1 MARQAGAAPRNAPS
15 ATRSRV
21 PVYRSAA
28 PSSMEAGFASRLQ
41 FKGQSGRSSLKLLEM
56 RCGNAGAI
64 TPAHQHAVLGLA
76 QIRNAHGEP
85 NPDRCQR
92 HGKSQG
98 RNICQHAMAKIVRF
112 IAVSLVAREVVR
124 LLRGGVLSRLV
135 AQVPQPAGRASQGAR
150 PEFEHAVLLFRRDGL
165 LVFHWCQLRDILIL
179 FSTLARCLTENVDM
193 ARMRQSTP
201 QRFHGTCRSQ
211 S

>member
-1 MARQAGAAPRNAPS
+1 MARQAGATPRNALS
-15 ATRSRV
+15 AIRSRV

-41 FKGQSGRSSLKLLEM
+41 FKGQSGRSCLKPLM
-56 RCGNAGAI
+56 HCGNAGAI
-64 TPAHQHAVLGLA
+64 APAHQHAVLGLA

-85 NPDRCQR
+85 DSDGRQR
-92 HGKSQG
+92 HRKSQG

-112 IAVSLVAREVVR
+112 IAVSIVARQVVR
-124 LLRGGVLSRLV
+124 LLRGVVLTRLV
-135 AQVPQPAGRASQGAR
+135 TDVPQPTRRASQGAR
-150 PEFEHAVLLFRRDGL
+150 PEFEHAMLLLRRDGL
-165 LVFHWCQLRDILIL
+165 LGFHWCQLRDILIL
-179 FSTLARCLTENVDM
+179 FSTLARGLTENVGM

-201 QRFHGTCRSQ
+201 RGFHGTCRSQ